1 MDQSALW
8 PSVYGARGPSPHMQH
23 HAVYSRSPFLR
34 QQELYAL
41 QHQHHQQ
48 QHRAMEHMHRQHT
61 LSQRKAEDT
70 TITIDDPPL
79 HDTSRTSR
87 AAKPF
92 SHTPP
97 SKTAPPSQGVCPSSR
112 QAPCCNS
119 PSRRTHPQ
127 NRLNP
132 APSPAAAAPRS
143 PALSPAPSHLLKGA
157 ERGERGEG
165 QPPQDYPQS
174 LEPDLPPGYTYPEIT
189 MGYKAGPSPEEAR
202 LAEHADLEV
211 EPAEPC
217 PKPCPHTVRNVEDEE
232 AKPEKKENGCKVV
245 ESSGVVERERE
256 GAEVEG
262 QSVSEPPLF
271 GSGVKTL
278 EMAPFPAQ
286 VSTSATS
293 QATLPAPS
301 LAPVS
306 ASEDAQKGE
315 VSVGGLVQPAGL
327 KDPQPAQ
334 AKKDEK
340 EESSAKLKN
349 NHLPDCTVSLPLELT
364 GHGENEEREKG
375 EDVEEKEKEKEKEKE
390 EVRMST
396 SEASVE
402 ILSSPR
408 PSPAPTSA
416 STLSDDPCIW
426 SLELLIAAALCA
438 TRDACYPPVPPSNTL
453 LPAPCPLPHRG
464 MEILGELAELGILQ
478 RNREKER
485 ETGSGRHL
493 SVAAALGEAKLGLLM
508 SAVMSSSQG

>member
-1 MDQSALW
+1 
-8 PSVYGARGPSPHMQH
+8 
-23 HAVYSRSPFLR
+23 
-34 QQELYAL
+34 
-41 QHQHHQQ
+41 
-48 QHRAMEHMHRQHT
+48 
-61 LSQRKAEDT
+61 
-70 TITIDDPPL
+70 
-79 HDTSRTSR
+79 
-87 AAKPF
+87 
-92 SHTPP
+92 
-97 SKTAPPSQGVCPSSR
+97 
-112 QAPCCNS
+112 
-119 PSRRTHPQ
+119 
-127 NRLNP
+127 
-132 APSPAAAAPRS
+132 
-143 PALSPAPSHLLKGA
+143 
-157 ERGERGEG
+157 
-165 QPPQDYPQS
+165 
-174 LEPDLPPGYTYPEIT
+174 

-202 LAEHADLEV
+202 LTEHADLEV

-217 PKPCPHTVRNVEDEE
+217 PKPRPHTVRIVEDEE
-232 AKPEKKENGCKVV
+232 AKTEKKENGCKVV

-271 GSGVKTL
+271 GSGVKTP
-278 EMAPFPAQ
+278 EMAPCPAQ

-293 QATLPAPS
+293 PDTLPAPS

-340 EESSAKLKN
+340 EESSAELKN

-364 GHGENEEREKG
+364 GHGEKEEREKG
-375 EDVEEKEKEKEKEKE
+375 KDVEEKEEG
-390 EVRMST
+390 RMST

-408 PSPAPTSA
+408 TSPAPTPA
-416 STLSDDPCIW
+416 STLTLSDDPCIW

-485 ETGSGRHL
+485 ETGSEWIEN
-493 SVAAALGEAKLGLLM
+493 V
-508 SAVMSSSQG
+508 